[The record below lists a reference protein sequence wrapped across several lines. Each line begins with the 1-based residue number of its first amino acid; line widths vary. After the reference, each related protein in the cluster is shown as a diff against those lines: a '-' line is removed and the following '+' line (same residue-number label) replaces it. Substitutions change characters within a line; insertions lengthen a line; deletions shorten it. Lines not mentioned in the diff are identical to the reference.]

1 MGDDEANAHMGAE
14 SQISISNH
22 KENMAK
28 QKIVS
33 VSGKLSTKSVDGE
46 RRIVFVASSNNEDR
60 HYEHVDVASLRLPL
74 KGGGD
79 ITVSAIPEEGISEV
93 IDIPL
98 MLNHSGDVRDVIGSI
113 RAAYFS
119 NNELTFEAGIS
130 KREIAQDMLTLL
142 EEGHLSNAFSITMID
157 YDYNFD
163 SETISKAEVIE
174 VSLVYRGSNKEARLL
189 AIKSLLGDKMP
200 TKLKQNDNFG
210 DANGDG
216 KDHTV
221 APEVKTPETP
231 EATETADE
239 IPAGE
244 TEAPETPETPE
255 EEVADEPEG
264 EAPQET
270 PETNTNPEEEEE
282 TMNKQIAKDGVVAKG
297 TTPSQPTAVN
307 NYLKTKSA
315 LADFKNIVLKHH
327 RGSNEQI
334 MREWS
339 EHIKSKGVTGDA
351 IMPAQIE
358 NIFFKAWVDNPGILA
373 TFRTLNVKNA
383 AVYAMS
389 TSDTAKGHK
398 KGDAKS
404 DQDLSATRRDLKGL
418 GIYKKLP
425 IDLQDLYDDETG
437 ELLAFRVEELAT
449 RVANAIAIGA
459 LIGQG
464 SGDNA
469 TKQGNRGLYP
479 MLNDINANSGF
490 GGSVATKVTGLEGEG
505 SYELAV
511 RALGA
516 VKDEKHA
523 GKNLIV
529 PTGFTTE
536 IKLAKGSDGHLM
548 FPAGSD
554 IAALLGAKQIFEID
568 ELVGKDVKAI
578 AYANQSYVLVGEPTA
593 TVRTDFDTNKNQDI
607 MLTERYVGGSA
618 QGYKTVAGAFA
629 HS

>member
-1 MGDDEANAHMGAE
+1 MT
-14 SQISISNH
+14 I
-22 KENMAK
+22 K

-33 VSGKLSTKSVDGE
+33 VTGKLSTKSVDGE

-79 ITVSAIPEEGISEV
+79 ITVSAIPSEGVSEV

-130 KREIAQDMLTLL
+130 KREIAQEMLTLL

-157 YDYNFD
+157 YDYNID

-189 AIKSLLGDKMP
+189 AIKSLLGDEMK
-200 TKLKQNDNFG
+200 TKQNDNFG

-221 APEVKTPETP
+221 APE
-231 EATETADE
+231 
-239 IPAGE
+239 
-244 TEAPETPETPE
+244 APETANETSADNSE
-255 EEVADEPEG
+255 EETTNESES
-264 EAPQET
+264 EAPQEAL
-270 PETNTNPEEEEE
+270 ETNNNEEKEE
-282 TMNKQIAKDGVVAKG
+282 TMNKQIAKDAVVEKG
-297 TTPSQPTAVN
+297 AMPNQPASAN
-307 NYLKTKSA
+307 NYLKTKAA
-315 LADFKNIVLKHH
+315 LLDFKNIVLKNH

-334 MREWS
+334 MREWN
-339 EHIKSKGVTGDA
+339 ENLKSKGVTGDA
-351 IMPAQIE
+351 IMPSQIE

-373 TFRTLNVKNA
+373 TFRTVGVKSA
-383 AVYAMS
+383 AVYAIG
-389 TSDTAKGHK
+389 TSDTANGHK
-398 KGDAKS
+398 KGDAKA
-404 DQDLSATRRDLKGL
+404 DQSLTNVRRDLKGL

-437 ELLAFRVEELAT
+437 ELLAFRVEELAA
-449 RVANAIAIGA
+449 RVANAIAVGA

-464 SGDNA
+464 TGDKA
-469 TKQGNRGLYP
+469 TLQGTRGLYP
-479 MLNDINANSGF
+479 MLADINATNGY
-490 GGSVATKVTGLEGEG
+490 GSNVATKVTGETGEG

-511 RALGA
+511 RAVGA
-516 VKDEKHA
+516 VKDEKNA
-523 GKNLIV
+523 GKILVV

-536 IKLAKGSDGHLM
+536 LKLAKGSDGHLM
-548 FPAGSD
+548 FPAGSNF
-554 IAALLGAKQIFEID
+554 ANLLDVKQIFEID

-578 AYANQSYVLVGEPTA
+578 AYANQSYVLIGEPTA
-593 TVRTDFDTNKNQDI
+593 TVRTDFDTNKNQDV

-629 HS
+629 HA

>member
-1 MGDDEANAHMGAE
+1 MT
-14 SQISISNH
+14 I
-22 KENMAK
+22 K

-33 VSGKLSTKSVDGE
+33 VTGKLSTKSVDGE

-79 ITVSAIPEEGISEV
+79 ITVSAIPSEGVSEV

-130 KREIAQDMLTLL
+130 KREIAQEMLTLL

-157 YDYNFD
+157 YDYNID

-189 AIKSLLGDKMP
+189 AIKSLLGDEMK
-200 TKLKQNDNFG
+200 TKQNDNFG

-221 APEVKTPETP
+221 APETPETP
-231 EATETADE
+231 EVET
-239 IPAGE
+239 PAGE
-244 TEAPETPETPE
+244 TEAPKDPETPE
-255 EEVADEPEG
+255 GEVNNEPED
-264 EAPQET
+264 ETPQEAL
-270 PETNTNPEEEEE
+270 ETNNNEEKEE
-282 TMNKQIAKDGVVAKG
+282 TMNNKEIAKDAVVEKGVM
-297 TTPSQPTAVN
+297 PNQPASAN
-307 NYLKTKSA
+307 NYLKTKAA
-315 LADFKNIVLKHH
+315 LVDFKNIVLKNH

-334 MREWS
+334 MREWN
-339 EHIKSKGVTGDA
+339 ENLKSKGVTGDA
-351 IMPAQIE
+351 IMPSQIE

-373 TFRTLNVKNA
+373 TFRTVGVKSA
-383 AVYAMS
+383 AVYAIG
-389 TSDTAKGHK
+389 TSDTANGHK
-398 KGDAKS
+398 KGDTKV
-404 DQDLSATRRDLKGL
+404 DQSLTNVRRDLKGL

-437 ELLAFRVEELAT
+437 ELLAFRVEELAA
-449 RVANAIAIGA
+449 RVANAIAVGA

-464 SGDNA
+464 TGDKA
-469 TKQGNRGLYP
+469 TLQGTRGLYP
-479 MLNDINANSGF
+479 MLSDINATSGY
-490 GGSVATKVTGLEGEG
+490 GSNVATKVTGETGEG

-511 RALGA
+511 RAVGA
-516 VKDEKHA
+516 VKDEKNA
-523 GKNLIV
+523 GKILVV

-536 IKLAKGSDGHLM
+536 LKLAKGSDGHLM
-548 FPAGSD
+548 FPAGSNF
-554 IAALLGAKQIFEID
+554 ANLLDVKQIFEID

-578 AYANQSYVLVGEPTA
+578 AYANQSYVLIGEPTA
-593 TVRTDFDTNKNQDI
+593 TVRTDFDTNKNQDV

-629 HS
+629 HA

>member
-1 MGDDEANAHMGAE
+1 MT
-14 SQISISNH
+14 I
-22 KENMAK
+22 K

-33 VSGKLSTKSVDGE
+33 VTGKLSTKSVDGE

-79 ITVSAIPEEGISEV
+79 ITVSAIPSEGVSEV

-130 KREIAQDMLTLL
+130 KREIAQEMLTLL

-157 YDYNFD
+157 YDYNID

-189 AIKSLLGDKMP
+189 AIKSLLGDEMK
-200 TKLKQNDNFG
+200 TKQNDNFG

-221 APEVKTPETP
+221 APEAPEV
-231 EATETADE
+231 ETSE
-239 IPAGE
+239 T
-244 TEAPETPETPE
+244 TEAPETAGETSADNSE
-255 EEVADEPEG
+255 EETTNESEG
-264 EAPQET
+264 ETQEAL
-270 PETNTNPEEEEE
+270 ETNNNEEKEE
-282 TMNKQIAKDGVVAKG
+282 TMNNKEIAKDAVVEKG
-297 TTPSQPTAVN
+297 AMPNQPASAN
-307 NYLKTKSA
+307 NYLKTKAA
-315 LADFKNIVLKHH
+315 LLAFKNIVLKNH

-334 MREWS
+334 MREWN
-339 EHIKSKGVTGDA
+339 ENLKSKGVTGDA
-351 IMPAQIE
+351 IMPSQIE

-373 TFRTLNVKNA
+373 TFRTVGVKSA
-383 AVYAMS
+383 AVYAID
-389 TSDTAKGHK
+389 TSDTANGHK
-398 KGDAKS
+398 KGDAKA
-404 DQDLSATRRDLKGL
+404 DQSLTNIRRDLKGL

-437 ELLAFRVEELAT
+437 ELLAFRVEELAA
-449 RVANAIAIGA
+449 RVANAIAVGA

-464 SGDNA
+464 TGDKA
-469 TKQGNRGLYP
+469 TLQGTRGLYP
-479 MLNDINANSGF
+479 MLSDINATSGY
-490 GGSVATKVTGLEGEG
+490 GSNVATKVTGETGEG

-511 RALGA
+511 RAVGA
-516 VKDEKHA
+516 VKDEKNA
-523 GKNLIV
+523 GKILVV

-536 IKLAKGSDGHLM
+536 LKLAKGSDGHLM
-548 FPAGSD
+548 FPAGSNF
-554 IAALLGAKQIFEID
+554 ANLLDVKQIFEID

-578 AYANQSYVLVGEPTA
+578 AYANQSYVLIGEPTA
-593 TVRTDFDTNKNQDI
+593 TVRTDFDTNKNQDV

-629 HS
+629 HA

>member
-1 MGDDEANAHMGAE
+1 MT
-14 SQISISNH
+14 I
-22 KENMAK
+22 K

-33 VSGKLSTKSVDGE
+33 VTGKLSTKSIDGE

-79 ITVSAIPEEGISEV
+79 ITVSAIPSEGVSEV

-130 KREIAQDMLTLL
+130 KREIAQEMLTLL

-157 YDYNFD
+157 YDYNID

-189 AIKSLLGDKMP
+189 TIKSLLGDEMK
-200 TKLKQNDNFG
+200 TKQNDNFG

-221 APEVKTPETP
+221 APEAPEV
-231 EATETADE
+231 ETSE
-239 IPAGE
+239 T
-244 TEAPETPETPE
+244 TEAPETAGETSADNSE
-255 EEVADEPEG
+255 EETANESEG
-264 EAPQET
+264 EIQEA
-270 PETNTNPEEEEE
+270 PETNNNEEKEE
-282 TMNKQIAKDGVVAKG
+282 TMNNKEIAKDAVVEKGVM
-297 TTPSQPTAVN
+297 PNQPASAN
-307 NYLKTKSA
+307 NYLKTKAA
-315 LADFKNIVLKHH
+315 LLDFKNIVLKNH

-334 MREWS
+334 MCEWN
-339 EHIKSKGVTGDA
+339 ENLKSKGVTGDA
-351 IMPAQIE
+351 IMPSQIE

-373 TFRTLNVKNA
+373 TFRTVGVKSA
-383 AVYAMS
+383 AVYAIG
-389 TSDTAKGHK
+389 TSDTANGHK
-398 KGDAKS
+398 KGDAKV
-404 DQDLSATRRDLKGL
+404 DQSLTNVRRDLKGL

-437 ELLAFRVEELAT
+437 ELLAFRVEELAA
-449 RVANAIAIGA
+449 RVANAIAVGA

-464 SGDNA
+464 TGDKA
-469 TKQGNRGLYP
+469 TLQGTRGLYP
-479 MLNDINANSGF
+479 MLADINATSGY
-490 GGSVATKVTGLEGEG
+490 GSNVATKVTGETGEG

-511 RALGA
+511 RAVGA
-516 VKDEKHA
+516 VKDEKNA
-523 GKNLIV
+523 GKILVV

-536 IKLAKGSDGHLM
+536 LKLAKGSDGHLM
-548 FPAGSD
+548 FPAGSNF
-554 IAALLGAKQIFEID
+554 ANLLDVKQIFEID

-578 AYANQSYVLVGEPTA
+578 AYANQSYVLIGEPTA
-593 TVRTDFDTNKNQDI
+593 TVRTDFDTNKNQDV

-629 HS
+629 HA

>member
-1 MGDDEANAHMGAE
+1 MT
-14 SQISISNH
+14 I
-22 KENMAK
+22 K

-33 VSGKLSTKSVDGE
+33 VTGRLSTKSVDGE

-79 ITVSAIPEEGISEV
+79 ITVSSIPSEGVSEV

-130 KREIAQDMLTLL
+130 KREIAQEMLTLL

-157 YDYNFD
+157 YDYNID

-189 AIKSLLGDKMP
+189 AIKSLLGDEMK
-200 TKLKQNDNFG
+200 TKQNDNFG

-221 APEVKTPETP
+221 IPEDT
-231 EATETADE
+231 EAK
-239 IPAGE
+239 
-244 TEAPETPETPE
+244 APETPEVPETTDETPTDNSGE
-255 EEVADEPEG
+255 EIVNESEG
-264 EAPQET
+264 ETQES
-270 PETNTNPEEEEE
+270 PETNNNEEKEE
-282 TMNKQIAKDGVVAKG
+282 TMNNKGIAKDAVVEKG
-297 TTPSQPTAVN
+297 AMPNQPASAN
-307 NYLKTKSA
+307 NYLKTKAA
-315 LADFKNIVLKHH
+315 LVDFKNIVLKNH

-334 MREWS
+334 MREWN
-339 EHIKSKGVTGDA
+339 ENLKSKGVTGDA
-351 IMPAQIE
+351 IMPSQIE

-373 TFRTLNVKNA
+373 TFRTVGVKSA
-383 AVYAMS
+383 AVYAIG
-389 TSDTAKGHK
+389 TSDTANGHK
-398 KGDAKS
+398 KGDAKA
-404 DQDLSATRRDLKGL
+404 DQSLTNVRRDLKGL

-437 ELLAFRVEELAT
+437 ELLAFRVEELAA
-449 RVANAIAIGA
+449 RVANAIAVGA

-464 SGDNA
+464 TGDKA
-469 TKQGNRGLYP
+469 TLQGTRGLYP
-479 MLNDINANSGF
+479 MLADINATNGY
-490 GGSVATKVTGLEGEG
+490 GSNVATKVTGETGEG

-511 RALGA
+511 RAVGA
-516 VKDEKHA
+516 VKDEKNA
-523 GKNLIV
+523 GKILVV

-536 IKLAKGSDGHLM
+536 LKLAKGSDGHLM
-548 FPAGSD
+548 FPAASNF
-554 IAALLGAKQIFEID
+554 ANLLDVKQIFEID

-578 AYANQSYVLVGEPTA
+578 AYANQSYVLIGEPTA
-593 TVRTDFDTNKNQDI
+593 TVRTDFDTNKNQDV

-629 HS
+629 HA

>member
-1 MGDDEANAHMGAE
+1 MT
-14 SQISISNH
+14 I
-22 KENMAK
+22 K

-33 VSGKLSTKSVDGE
+33 VTGKLSTKSVDGE

-79 ITVSAIPEEGISEV
+79 ITVSAIPSEGVSEV

-130 KREIAQDMLTLL
+130 KREIAQEMLTLL

-157 YDYNFD
+157 YDYNID

-189 AIKSLLGDKMP
+189 AIKSLLGDEMK
-200 TKLKQNDNFG
+200 KKQNDNFG

-221 APEVKTPETP
+221 APEAPEV
-231 EATETADE
+231 ETSE
-239 IPAGE
+239 T
-244 TEAPETPETPE
+244 TEAPETANETSADNSE
-255 EEVADEPEG
+255 EETTNESES
-264 EAPQET
+264 EAPQEAL
-270 PETNTNPEEEEE
+270 ETNNNEEKEE
-282 TMNKQIAKDGVVAKG
+282 TMNKQIAKDAVVEKGVM
-297 TTPSQPTAVN
+297 PNQPASAN
-307 NYLKTKSA
+307 NYLKTKAA
-315 LADFKNIVLKHH
+315 LVDFKNIVLKNH

-334 MREWS
+334 MREWN
-339 EHIKSKGVTGDA
+339 ENLKSKGVTGDA
-351 IMPAQIE
+351 IMPSQIE

-373 TFRTLNVKNA
+373 TFRTVGVKSA
-383 AVYAMS
+383 AVYAIG
-389 TSDTAKGHK
+389 TSDTANGHK
-398 KGDAKS
+398 KGDAKV
-404 DQDLSATRRDLKGL
+404 DQSLTNVRRDLKGL

-437 ELLAFRVEELAT
+437 ELLAFRVEELAA
-449 RVANAIAIGA
+449 RVANAIAVGA

-464 SGDNA
+464 TGDKA
-469 TKQGNRGLYP
+469 TLQGTRGLYP
-479 MLNDINANSGF
+479 MLSDINATSGY
-490 GGSVATKVTGLEGEG
+490 GSNVATKVTGETGEG

-511 RALGA
+511 RAVGA
-516 VKDEKHA
+516 VKDEKNA
-523 GKNLIV
+523 GKILVV

-536 IKLAKGSDGHLM
+536 LKLAKGSDGHLM
-548 FPAGSD
+548 FPAGSNF
-554 IAALLGAKQIFEID
+554 ANLLDVKQIFEID

-578 AYANQSYVLVGEPTA
+578 AYANQSYVLIGEPIA
-593 TVRTDFDTNKNQDI
+593 TVRTDFDTNKNQDV

-629 HS
+629 HA

>member
-1 MGDDEANAHMGAE
+1 MT
-14 SQISISNH
+14 I
-22 KENMAK
+22 K

-33 VSGKLSTKSVDGE
+33 VTGKLSTKSVDGE

-79 ITVSAIPEEGISEV
+79 ITVSAIPSEGVSEV

-130 KREIAQDMLTLL
+130 KREIAQEMLTLL

-157 YDYNFD
+157 YDYNID

-189 AIKSLLGDKMP
+189 AIKSLLGDEMK
-200 TKLKQNDNFG
+200 TKQNDNFG

-221 APEVKTPETP
+221 VPEAPEVETS
-231 EATETADE
+231 ET
-239 IPAGE
+239 
-244 TEAPETPETPE
+244 TEAPETAGETSADNSE
-255 EEVADEPEG
+255 EETTNESEG
-264 EAPQET
+264 ETQEA
-270 PETNTNPEEEEE
+270 PETNNNEEKEE
-282 TMNKQIAKDGVVAKG
+282 TMNNKEIAKDAVVEKGVM
-297 TTPSQPTAVN
+297 PNQPASAN
-307 NYLKTKSA
+307 NYLKTKAA
-315 LADFKNIVLKHH
+315 LLDFKNIVLKNH

-334 MREWS
+334 MREWN
-339 EHIKSKGVTGDA
+339 ENLKSKGVTGDA
-351 IMPAQIE
+351 IMPSQIE

-373 TFRTLNVKNA
+373 TFRTVDVKSA
-383 AVYAMS
+383 AVYAIG
-389 TSDTAKGHK
+389 TSDTANGHK
-398 KGDAKS
+398 KGDAKA
-404 DQDLSATRRDLKGL
+404 DQSLTNVRRDLKGL

-425 IDLQDLYDDETG
+425 IDLQDLYDDEKG
-437 ELLAFRVEELAT
+437 ELLTFRVEELAA
-449 RVANAIAIGA
+449 RVSNAIAVGA

-464 SGDNA
+464 TGDKA
-469 TKQGNRGLYP
+469 TLQGTRGLYP
-479 MLNDINANSGF
+479 MLSDINATSGY
-490 GGSVATKVTGLEGEG
+490 GSNVATKITGETGEG

-511 RALGA
+511 RAVGA
-516 VKDEKHA
+516 VKDEKNA
-523 GKNLIV
+523 GKILVV

-536 IKLAKGSDGHLM
+536 LKLAKGSDGHLM
-548 FPAGSD
+548 FPAGSNL
-554 IAALLGAKQIFEID
+554 ANLLDVKQIFEID

-578 AYANQSYVLVGEPTA
+578 AYANQSYVLIGEPTA
-593 TVRTDFDTNKNQDI
+593 TVRTDFDTNKNQDV

-629 HS
+629 HA

>member
-1 MGDDEANAHMGAE
+1 MT
-14 SQISISNH
+14 I
-22 KENMAK
+22 K

-33 VSGKLSTKSVDGE
+33 VTGKLSTKSVDGE

-79 ITVSAIPEEGISEV
+79 ITVSSIPSEGVSEV

-130 KREIAQDMLTLL
+130 KREIAQEMLTLL

-157 YDYNFD
+157 YDYNID

-189 AIKSLLGDKMP
+189 AIKSLLGDEMK
-200 TKLKQNDNFG
+200 TKQNDNFG

-221 APEVKTPETP
+221 APESPEV
-231 EATETADE
+231 ETSE
-239 IPAGE
+239 T
-244 TEAPETPETPE
+244 TEAPETADETPTDNSGE
-255 EEVADEPEG
+255 EIVNESEG
-264 EAPQET
+264 ETQEAL
-270 PETNTNPEEEEE
+270 ETNNNEEKEE
-282 TMNKQIAKDGVVAKG
+282 TMNNKEIAKDAVVEKG
-297 TTPSQPTAVN
+297 AMPNQPASAN
-307 NYLKTKSA
+307 NYLKTKAA
-315 LADFKNIVLKHH
+315 LVDFKNIVLKNH

-334 MREWS
+334 MREWN
-339 EHIKSKGVTGDA
+339 ENLKSKGVTGDA
-351 IMPAQIE
+351 IMPSQIE

-373 TFRTLNVKNA
+373 TFRTVGVKSA
-383 AVYAMS
+383 AVYAIS
-389 TSDTAKGHK
+389 TSDTANGHK
-398 KGDAKS
+398 KGDAKA
-404 DQDLSATRRDLKGL
+404 DQSLTNVRRDLKGL

-437 ELLAFRVEELAT
+437 ELLAFRVEELAA
-449 RVANAIAIGA
+449 RVANAIAVGA

-464 SGDNA
+464 TGDKA
-469 TKQGNRGLYP
+469 TLQGTRGLYP
-479 MLNDINANSGF
+479 MLADINATSGY
-490 GGSVATKVTGLEGEG
+490 GSNVATKITGETGEG

-511 RALGA
+511 RAVGA
-516 VKDEKHA
+516 VKDEKNA
-523 GKNLIV
+523 GKILVV

-536 IKLAKGSDGHLM
+536 LKLAKGSDGHLM
-548 FPAGSD
+548 FPAGSNF
-554 IAALLGAKQIFEID
+554 ANLLDVKQIFEID

-578 AYANQSYVLVGEPTA
+578 AYANQSYVLIGEPTA
-593 TVRTDFDTNKNQDI
+593 TVRTDFDTNKNQDV

-629 HS
+629 HA

>member
-1 MGDDEANAHMGAE
+1 MT
-14 SQISISNH
+14 I
-22 KENMAK
+22 K

-33 VSGKLSTKSVDGE
+33 VTGKLSTKSVDGE

-79 ITVSAIPEEGISEV
+79 ITVSAIPSEGVSEV

-130 KREIAQDMLTLL
+130 KREIAQEMLTLL

-157 YDYNFD
+157 YDYNID

-189 AIKSLLGDKMP
+189 AIKFLLGDEMK
-200 TKLKQNDNFG
+200 TKQNDNFG

-216 KDHTV
+216 ENHTI
-221 APEVKTPETP
+221 TPETP
-231 EATETADE
+231 ETPEVET
-239 IPAGE
+239 PAGE
-244 TEAPETPETPE
+244 TEAPKDPETPE
-255 EEVADEPEG
+255 GEVNNEPEG
-264 EAPQET
+264 EAPQEAL
-270 PETNTNPEEEEE
+270 EANNNEEKEE
-282 TMNKQIAKDGVVAKG
+282 TMNNKEIAKDAVVEKG
-297 TTPSQPTAVN
+297 TMPNQPASAN
-307 NYLKTKSA
+307 NYLKTKAA
-315 LADFKNIVLKHH
+315 LVDFKNIVLKNH

-334 MREWS
+334 MREWN
-339 EHIKSKGVTGDA
+339 ENLKSKGVTGDA
-351 IMPAQIE
+351 IMPSQIE

-373 TFRTLNVKNA
+373 TFRTVGVKSA
-383 AVYAMS
+383 AVYAIG
-389 TSDTAKGHK
+389 TSDTANGHK
-398 KGDAKS
+398 KGDAKA
-404 DQDLSATRRDLKGL
+404 DQSLTNVRRDLKGL

-437 ELLAFRVEELAT
+437 ELLAFRVEELAA
-449 RVANAIAIGA
+449 RVANAIAVGA

-464 SGDNA
+464 TGDKA
-469 TKQGNRGLYP
+469 TLQGTRGLYP
-479 MLNDINANSGF
+479 MLSDINATSGY
-490 GGSVATKVTGLEGEG
+490 GSNVATKVAGETGEG

-511 RALGA
+511 RAVGA
-516 VKDEKHA
+516 VKDEKNA
-523 GKNLIV
+523 GKILVV

-536 IKLAKGSDGHLM
+536 LKLAKGSDGHLM
-548 FPAGSD
+548 FPAGSNF
-554 IAALLGAKQIFEID
+554 ANLLDVKQIFEID

-578 AYANQSYVLVGEPTA
+578 AYANQSYVLIGEPTA
-593 TVRTDFDTNKNQDI
+593 TVRTDFDTNKNQDV

-629 HS
+629 HA

>member
-1 MGDDEANAHMGAE
+1 MT
-14 SQISISNH
+14 I
-22 KENMAK
+22 K

-33 VSGKLSTKSVDGE
+33 VTGKLSTKSVDGE

-79 ITVSAIPEEGISEV
+79 ITVSSIPSEGVSEV

-130 KREIAQDMLTLL
+130 KREIAQEMLTLL

-157 YDYNFD
+157 YDYNID

-189 AIKSLLGDKMP
+189 AIKSLLGDEMK
-200 TKLKQNDNFG
+200 TKQNDNFG

-221 APEVKTPETP
+221 APESPEV
-231 EATETADE
+231 ETSE
-239 IPAGE
+239 T
-244 TEAPETPETPE
+244 TEAPETADETPTDNSGE
-255 EEVADEPEG
+255 EIVNESEDETQ
-264 EAPQET
+264 EAL
-270 PETNTNPEEEEE
+270 ETNNNEEKEE
-282 TMNKQIAKDGVVAKG
+282 TMNNKEIAKDAVVEKG
-297 TTPSQPTAVN
+297 AMPNQPASAN
-307 NYLKTKSA
+307 NYLKTKAA
-315 LADFKNIVLKHH
+315 LVDFKNIVLKNH

-334 MREWS
+334 MREWN
-339 EHIKSKGVTGDA
+339 ENLKSKGVTGDA
-351 IMPAQIE
+351 IMPSQIE

-373 TFRTLNVKNA
+373 TFRTVGVKSA
-383 AVYAMS
+383 AVYAIG
-389 TSDTAKGHK
+389 TSDTANGHK
-398 KGDAKS
+398 KGDAKA
-404 DQDLSATRRDLKGL
+404 DQSLTNVRRDLKGL

-437 ELLAFRVEELAT
+437 ELLAFRVEELAA
-449 RVANAIAIGA
+449 RVANAIAVGA

-464 SGDNA
+464 TGDKA
-469 TKQGNRGLYP
+469 TLQGTRGLYP
-479 MLNDINANSGF
+479 MLADINATSGY
-490 GGSVATKVTGLEGEG
+490 GSNVATKVTGETGEG

-511 RALGA
+511 RAVGA
-516 VKDEKHA
+516 VKDEKNA
-523 GKNLIV
+523 GKILVV

-536 IKLAKGSDGHLM
+536 LKLAKGSDGHLM
-548 FPAGSD
+548 FPAGSNF
-554 IAALLGAKQIFEID
+554 ANLLDVKQIFEID

-578 AYANQSYVLVGEPTA
+578 AYANQSYVLIGEPTA
-593 TVRTDFDTNKNQDI
+593 TVRTDFDTNKNQDV

-629 HS
+629 HA

>member
-1 MGDDEANAHMGAE
+1 MT
-14 SQISISNH
+14 I
-22 KENMAK
+22 K

-33 VSGKLSTKSVDGE
+33 VTGKLSTKSVDGE

-79 ITVSAIPEEGISEV
+79 ITVSSIPSEGVSEV

-130 KREIAQDMLTLL
+130 KREIAQEMLTLL

-157 YDYNFD
+157 YDYNID

-189 AIKSLLGDKMP
+189 AIKSLLGDEMK
-200 TKLKQNDNFG
+200 KKQNDNFG

-221 APEVKTPETP
+221 IP
-231 EATETADE
+231 EATEDK
-239 IPAGE
+239 
-244 TEAPETPETPE
+244 APETPEVSETTDETPADNSE
-255 EEVADEPEG
+255 EETTNESES
-264 EAPQET
+264 EAPQEAL
-270 PETNTNPEEEEE
+270 ETNNNEEKEE
-282 TMNKQIAKDGVVAKG
+282 TMNKQIAKDAVVEKG
-297 TTPSQPTAVN
+297 AMPNQPASAN
-307 NYLKTKSA
+307 NYLKTKAA
-315 LADFKNIVLKHH
+315 LVDFKNIVLKNH

-334 MREWS
+334 MREWN
-339 EHIKSKGVTGDA
+339 ENLKSKGVTGDA
-351 IMPAQIE
+351 IMPSQIE

-373 TFRTLNVKNA
+373 TFRTVGVKSA
-383 AVYAMS
+383 AVYAIG
-389 TSDTAKGHK
+389 TSDTANGHK
-398 KGDAKS
+398 KGDAKV
-404 DQDLSATRRDLKGL
+404 DQSLTNVRRDLKGL

-437 ELLAFRVEELAT
+437 ELLAFRVEELAA
-449 RVANAIAIGA
+449 RVANAIAVGA

-464 SGDNA
+464 TGDKA
-469 TKQGNRGLYP
+469 TLQGTRGLYP
-479 MLNDINANSGF
+479 MLADINATNGY
-490 GGSVATKVTGLEGEG
+490 GSNVATKVTGETGEG

-511 RALGA
+511 RAVGA
-516 VKDEKHA
+516 VKDEKNA
-523 GKNLIV
+523 GKILVV

-536 IKLAKGSDGHLM
+536 LKLAKGSDGHLM
-548 FPAGSD
+548 FPAGSNF
-554 IAALLGAKQIFEID
+554 ANLLDVKQIFEID

-578 AYANQSYVLVGEPTA
+578 AYANQSYVLIGEPTA
-593 TVRTDFDTNKNQDI
+593 TVRTDFDTNKNQDV

-618 QGYKTVAGAFA
+618 QGYKTVAGAFVHA
-629 HS
+629 

>member
-1 MGDDEANAHMGAE
+1 MT
-14 SQISISNH
+14 I
-22 KENMAK
+22 K

-33 VSGKLSTKSVDGE
+33 VTGKLSTKSVDGE

-79 ITVSAIPEEGISEV
+79 ITVSAIPSEGVSEV

-130 KREIAQDMLTLL
+130 KREIAQEMLTLL

-157 YDYNFD
+157 YDYNID

-189 AIKSLLGDKMP
+189 AIKSLLGDEMK
-200 TKLKQNDNFG
+200 TKQNDNFG

-221 APEVKTPETP
+221 APEAPEV
-231 EATETADE
+231 ETSE
-239 IPAGE
+239 T
-244 TEAPETPETPE
+244 TEAPETTNETSADNSE
-255 EEVADEPEG
+255 EETTNESES
-264 EAPQET
+264 EAPQEAL
-270 PETNTNPEEEEE
+270 ETNNNEEKEE
-282 TMNKQIAKDGVVAKG
+282 TMNKQIAKDAVVEKG
-297 TTPSQPTAVN
+297 AMPNQPASAN
-307 NYLKTKSA
+307 NYLKTKAA
-315 LADFKNIVLKHH
+315 LVDFKNIVLKNH

-334 MREWS
+334 MREWN
-339 EHIKSKGVTGDA
+339 ENLKSKGVTGDA
-351 IMPAQIE
+351 IMPSQIE

-373 TFRTLNVKNA
+373 TFRTVGVKSA
-383 AVYAMS
+383 AVYAIG
-389 TSDTAKGHK
+389 TSDTANGHK
-398 KGDAKS
+398 KGDAKV
-404 DQDLSATRRDLKGL
+404 DQSLTNVRRDLKGL

-437 ELLAFRVEELAT
+437 ELLAFRVEELAA
-449 RVANAIAIGA
+449 RVANAIAVGA

-464 SGDNA
+464 TGDKA
-469 TKQGNRGLYP
+469 TLQGTRGLYP
-479 MLNDINANSGF
+479 MLSDINATSGY
-490 GGSVATKVTGLEGEG
+490 GSNVATKVTGETGEG

-511 RALGA
+511 RAVGA
-516 VKDEKHA
+516 VKDEKNA
-523 GKNLIV
+523 GKILVV

-536 IKLAKGSDGHLM
+536 LKLAKGSDGHLM
-548 FPAGSD
+548 FPAGSNF
-554 IAALLGAKQIFEID
+554 ANLLDVKQIFEID

-578 AYANQSYVLVGEPTA
+578 AYANQSYVLIGEPTA
-593 TVRTDFDTNKNQDI
+593 TVRTDFDTNKNQDV

>member
-1 MGDDEANAHMGAE
+1 MT
-14 SQISISNH
+14 I
-22 KENMAK
+22 K

-33 VSGKLSTKSVDGE
+33 VAGKLSTKSVDGE

-79 ITVSAIPEEGISEV
+79 ITVSAIPSEGVSEV

-130 KREIAQDMLTLL
+130 KREIAQEMLTLL

-157 YDYNFD
+157 YDYNID

-189 AIKSLLGDKMP
+189 AIKSLLGDEMK
-200 TKLKQNDNFG
+200 TKQNDNFG

-221 APEVKTPETP
+221 APEAPEV
-231 EATETADE
+231 ETSE
-239 IPAGE
+239 T
-244 TEAPETPETPE
+244 TEAPETNNNE
-255 EEVADEPEG
+255 EK
-264 EAPQET
+264 
-270 PETNTNPEEEEE
+270 EE
-282 TMNKQIAKDGVVAKG
+282 TMNNKEIAKDAVVEKG
-297 TTPSQPTAVN
+297 AMPNQPASAN
-307 NYLKTKSA
+307 NYLKTKAA
-315 LADFKNIVLKHH
+315 LLDFKNIVLKNH

-339 EHIKSKGVTGDA
+339 ENLKSKGVTGDA
-351 IMPAQIE
+351 IMPSQIE

-373 TFRTLNVKNA
+373 TFRTVGVKSA
-383 AVYAMS
+383 AVYAIG
-389 TSDTAKGHK
+389 TSDTANGHK
-398 KGDAKS
+398 KGDAKV
-404 DQDLSATRRDLKGL
+404 DQSLTNVRRDLKGL

-437 ELLAFRVEELAT
+437 ELLAFRVEELAA
-449 RVANAIAIGA
+449 RVANAIAVGA

-464 SGDNA
+464 TGDKA
-469 TKQGNRGLYP
+469 TLQGTRGLYP
-479 MLNDINANSGF
+479 MLSDINATSGY
-490 GGSVATKVTGLEGEG
+490 GSNVATKVTGETGEG

-511 RALGA
+511 RAVGA
-516 VKDEKHA
+516 VKDEKNA
-523 GKNLIV
+523 GKILVV

-536 IKLAKGSDGHLM
+536 LKLAKGSDGHLM
-548 FPAGSD
+548 FPAGSNF
-554 IAALLGAKQIFEID
+554 ANLLDVKQIFEID

-578 AYANQSYVLVGEPTA
+578 AYANQSYVLIGEPTA
-593 TVRTDFDTNKNQDI
+593 TVRTDFDTNKNQDV

-629 HS
+629 HA

>member
-1 MGDDEANAHMGAE
+1 MT
-14 SQISISNH
+14 I
-22 KENMAK
+22 K

-33 VSGKLSTKSVDGE
+33 VTGKLSTKSVDGE

-79 ITVSAIPEEGISEV
+79 ITVSAIPSEGVSEV

-130 KREIAQDMLTLL
+130 KREIAQEMLTLL

-157 YDYNFD
+157 YDYNID

-189 AIKSLLGDKMP
+189 AIKSLLGDEMK
-200 TKLKQNDNFG
+200 KKQNDNFG

-221 APEVKTPETP
+221 APEAPEV
-231 EATETADE
+231 ETSE
-239 IPAGE
+239 T
-244 TEAPETPETPE
+244 TEAPETANETS
-255 EEVADEPEG
+255 AD
-264 EAPQET
+264 
-270 PETNTNPEEEEE
+270 NSEEE
-282 TMNKQIAKDGVVAKG
+282 TTNESESETPQEALETNNNEEKEETMHKQIAKDAVVEKG
-297 TTPSQPTAVN
+297 AMPNQPASAN
-307 NYLKTKSA
+307 NYLKTKAA
-315 LADFKNIVLKHH
+315 LVDFKNIVLKNH

-334 MREWS
+334 MREWN
-339 EHIKSKGVTGDA
+339 ENLKSKGVTGDA
-351 IMPAQIE
+351 IMPSQIE

-373 TFRTLNVKNA
+373 TFRTVGVKSA
-383 AVYAMS
+383 AVYAIG
-389 TSDTAKGHK
+389 TSDTANGHK
-398 KGDAKS
+398 KGDAKA
-404 DQDLSATRRDLKGL
+404 DQSLTNVRRDLKGL

-437 ELLAFRVEELAT
+437 ELLAFRVEELAA
-449 RVANAIAIGA
+449 RVANAIAVGA

-464 SGDNA
+464 TGDKA
-469 TKQGNRGLYP
+469 TLQGTRGLYP
-479 MLNDINANSGF
+479 MLADINATSGY
-490 GGSVATKVTGLEGEG
+490 GSNVATKVTGETGEG

-511 RALGA
+511 RAVGA
-516 VKDEKHA
+516 VKDEKNA
-523 GKNLIV
+523 GKILVV

-536 IKLAKGSDGHLM
+536 LKLAKGSDGHLM
-548 FPAGSD
+548 FPAGSNF
-554 IAALLGAKQIFEID
+554 ANLLDVKQIFEID

-578 AYANQSYVLVGEPTA
+578 AYTNQSYVLIGEPTA
-593 TVRTDFDTNKNQDI
+593 TVRTDFDTNKNQDV

-629 HS
+629 HA

>member
-1 MGDDEANAHMGAE
+1 MT
-14 SQISISNH
+14 I
-22 KENMAK
+22 K

-33 VSGKLSTKSVDGE
+33 VTGKLSTKSVDGE

-79 ITVSAIPEEGISEV
+79 ITVSAIPSEGVNEV

-130 KREIAQDMLTLL
+130 KREIAQEMLTLL

-157 YDYNFD
+157 YDYNID

-189 AIKSLLGDKMP
+189 AIKSLLGDEMK
-200 TKLKQNDNFG
+200 TKQNDNFG

-221 APEVKTPETP
+221 APESPEV
-231 EATETADE
+231 ETSE
-239 IPAGE
+239 T
-244 TEAPETPETPE
+244 TEAPETADETPTDNSGE
-255 EEVADEPEG
+255 EIVNESEG
-264 EAPQET
+264 ETQEAL
-270 PETNTNPEEEEE
+270 ETNNNEEKEE
-282 TMNKQIAKDGVVAKG
+282 TMNNKEIAKDAVVEKG
-297 TTPSQPTAVN
+297 AMPNQPASAN
-307 NYLKTKSA
+307 NYLKTKAA
-315 LADFKNIVLKHH
+315 LVDFKNIVLKNH

-334 MREWS
+334 MREWN
-339 EHIKSKGVTGDA
+339 ENLKSKGVTGDA
-351 IMPAQIE
+351 IMPSQIE

-373 TFRTLNVKNA
+373 TFRTVGVKSA
-383 AVYAMS
+383 AVYAIG
-389 TSDTAKGHK
+389 TSDTANGHK
-398 KGDAKS
+398 KGDAKA
-404 DQDLSATRRDLKGL
+404 DQSLTNVRRDLKGL

-437 ELLAFRVEELAT
+437 ELLAFRVEELAA
-449 RVANAIAIGA
+449 RVANAIAVGA

-464 SGDNA
+464 TGDKA
-469 TKQGNRGLYP
+469 TLQGTRGLYP
-479 MLNDINANSGF
+479 MLADINATSGY
-490 GGSVATKVTGLEGEG
+490 GSNVATKITGETGEG

-511 RALGA
+511 RAVGA
-516 VKDEKHA
+516 VKDEKNA
-523 GKNLIV
+523 GKILVV

-536 IKLAKGSDGHLM
+536 LKLAKGSDGHLM
-548 FPAGSD
+548 FPAGSNF
-554 IAALLGAKQIFEID
+554 ANLLDVKQIFEID

-578 AYANQSYVLVGEPTA
+578 AYANQSYVLIGEPTA
-593 TVRTDFDTNKNQDI
+593 TVRTDFDTNKNQDV

-629 HS
+629 HA

>member
-1 MGDDEANAHMGAE
+1 MT
-14 SQISISNH
+14 I
-22 KENMAK
+22 K

-33 VSGKLSTKSVDGE
+33 VTGKLSTKSVDGE

-79 ITVSAIPEEGISEV
+79 ITVSAIPSEGVSEV

-130 KREIAQDMLTLL
+130 KREIAQEMLTLL

-157 YDYNFD
+157 YDYNID

-189 AIKSLLGDKMP
+189 AIKSLLGDEMN
-200 TKLKQNDNFG
+200 TKQNDNFG

-216 KDHTV
+216 ENHTV
-221 APEVKTPETP
+221 IP
-231 EATETADE
+231 EATEAKAPETSEVPETVDE
-239 IPAGE
+239 TPAGE
-244 TEAPETPETPE
+244 TEAPKAPDNSE
-255 EEVADEPEG
+255 EEATNESEG
-264 EAPQET
+264 ETQEVL
-270 PETNTNPEEEEE
+270 ETNNNEEKEE
-282 TMNKQIAKDGVVAKG
+282 TMNKQIAKDAVVEKG
-297 TTPSQPTAVN
+297 AMPNQPASAN
-307 NYLKTKSA
+307 NYLKTKAA
-315 LADFKNIVLKHH
+315 LVDFKNIVLKNH

-334 MREWS
+334 MREWN
-339 EHIKSKGVTGDA
+339 ENLKSKGVTGDA
-351 IMPAQIE
+351 IMPSQIE

-373 TFRTLNVKNA
+373 TFRTVGVKSA
-383 AVYAMS
+383 AVDAIG
-389 TSDTAKGHK
+389 TSDTANGHK
-398 KGDAKS
+398 KGDAKV
-404 DQDLSATRRDLKGL
+404 DQSLTNVRRDLKGL

-437 ELLAFRVEELAT
+437 ELLAFRVEELAA
-449 RVANAIAIGA
+449 RVANAIAVGA

-464 SGDNA
+464 TGDKA
-469 TKQGNRGLYP
+469 TLQGTRGLYP
-479 MLNDINANSGF
+479 MLADINATSGY
-490 GGSVATKVTGLEGEG
+490 GSNVATKVTGETGEG

-511 RALGA
+511 RAVGA
-516 VKDEKHA
+516 VKDEKNA
-523 GKNLIV
+523 GKILVV

-536 IKLAKGSDGHLM
+536 LKLAKGSDGHLM
-548 FPAGSD
+548 FPAGSNF
-554 IAALLGAKQIFEID
+554 ANLLDVKQIFEID
-568 ELVGKDVKAI
+568 ELIGKDVKAI
-578 AYANQSYVLVGEPTA
+578 AYANQSYVLIGEPTA
-593 TVRTDFDTNKNQDI
+593 TVRTDFDTNKNQDV

-629 HS
+629 HA

>member
-1 MGDDEANAHMGAE
+1 MT
-14 SQISISNH
+14 I
-22 KENMAK
+22 K

-33 VSGKLSTKSVDGE
+33 VTGKLSTKSVDGE

-79 ITVSAIPEEGISEV
+79 ITVSAIPSEGVSEV

-130 KREIAQDMLTLL
+130 KREIAQEMLTLL

-157 YDYNFD
+157 YDYNID

-189 AIKSLLGDKMP
+189 AIKSLLGDEMK
-200 TKLKQNDNFG
+200 TKQNDNFG

-216 KDHTV
+216 ENHTIAPE
-221 APEVKTPETP
+221 APEVETS
-231 EATETADE
+231 ET
-239 IPAGE
+239 
-244 TEAPETPETPE
+244 TEAPETANETSADNSE
-255 EEVADEPEG
+255 EETTNESES
-264 EAPQET
+264 EAPQEAL
-270 PETNTNPEEEEE
+270 ETNNEKKEE
-282 TMNKQIAKDGVVAKG
+282 TMNKQIAKDAVVEKGVM
-297 TTPSQPTAVN
+297 PNQPASAN
-307 NYLKTKSA
+307 NYLKTKAA
-315 LADFKNIVLKHH
+315 LVDFKNIVLKNH

-334 MREWS
+334 MREWN
-339 EHIKSKGVTGDA
+339 ENLKSKGVTGDA
-351 IMPAQIE
+351 IMPSQIE

-373 TFRTLNVKNA
+373 TFRTVGVKSA
-383 AVYAMS
+383 AVYAIG
-389 TSDTAKGHK
+389 TSDTANGHK
-398 KGDAKS
+398 KGDAKV
-404 DQDLSATRRDLKGL
+404 DQSLTNVRRDLKGL

-437 ELLAFRVEELAT
+437 ELLAFRVEELAA
-449 RVANAIAIGA
+449 RVANAIAVGA

-464 SGDNA
+464 TGDKA
-469 TKQGNRGLYP
+469 TLQGTRGLYP
-479 MLNDINANSGF
+479 MLSDINATSGY
-490 GGSVATKVTGLEGEG
+490 GSNVATKVTGETGEG

-511 RALGA
+511 RAVGA
-516 VKDEKHA
+516 VKDEKNA
-523 GKNLIV
+523 GKILVV

-536 IKLAKGSDGHLM
+536 LKLAKGSDGHLM
-548 FPAGSD
+548 FPAGSNF
-554 IAALLGAKQIFEID
+554 ANLLDVKQIFEID

-578 AYANQSYVLVGEPTA
+578 AYANQSYVLIGEPTA
-593 TVRTDFDTNKNQDI
+593 TVRTDFDTNKNQDV

-629 HS
+629 HA

>member
-1 MGDDEANAHMGAE
+1 MT
-14 SQISISNH
+14 I
-22 KENMAK
+22 K

-33 VSGKLSTKSVDGE
+33 VTGKLSTKSVDGE

-79 ITVSAIPEEGISEV
+79 ITVSAIPSEGVSEV

-130 KREIAQDMLTLL
+130 KREIAQEMLTLL

-157 YDYNFD
+157 YDYNID

-189 AIKSLLGDKMP
+189 AIKSLLGDEMK
-200 TKLKQNDNFG
+200 TKQNDNFG

-216 KDHTV
+216 ENHTV
-221 APEVKTPETP
+221 APE
-231 EATETADE
+231 
-239 IPAGE
+239 
-244 TEAPETPETPE
+244 APETANGTSADNSE
-255 EEVADEPEG
+255 EETTNESES
-264 EAPQET
+264 EAPQEAL
-270 PETNTNPEEEEE
+270 ETNNNEEKEE
-282 TMNKQIAKDGVVAKG
+282 TMNNKEIAKDAVVEKG
-297 TTPSQPTAVN
+297 AMPNQPASTN
-307 NYLKTKSA
+307 NYLKTKAA
-315 LADFKNIVLKHH
+315 LLDFKNIVLKNH

-334 MREWS
+334 MREWN
-339 EHIKSKGVTGDA
+339 ENLKSKGVTGDA
-351 IMPAQIE
+351 IMPSQIE

-373 TFRTLNVKNA
+373 TFRTVGVKSA
-383 AVYAMS
+383 AVYAIG
-389 TSDTAKGHK
+389 TSDTANGHK
-398 KGDAKS
+398 KGDAKA
-404 DQDLSATRRDLKGL
+404 DQSLTNVRRDLKGL

-437 ELLAFRVEELAT
+437 ELLAFRVEELAA
-449 RVANAIAIGA
+449 RVANAIAVGA

-464 SGDNA
+464 TGDKA
-469 TKQGNRGLYP
+469 TLQGTRGLYP
-479 MLNDINANSGF
+479 MLSDINATSGY
-490 GGSVATKVTGLEGEG
+490 GSNVATKVTGETGEG

-511 RALGA
+511 RAVGA
-516 VKDEKHA
+516 VKDEKNA
-523 GKNLIV
+523 GKILVV

-536 IKLAKGSDGHLM
+536 LKLAKGSDGHLM
-548 FPAGSD
+548 FPAGSNF
-554 IAALLGAKQIFEID
+554 ANLLDVKQIFEID

-578 AYANQSYVLVGEPTA
+578 AYANQSYVLIGEPTA
-593 TVRTDFDTNKNQDI
+593 TVRTDFDTNKNQDV

-629 HS
+629 HA

>member
-1 MGDDEANAHMGAE
+1 MT
-14 SQISISNH
+14 I
-22 KENMAK
+22 K

-33 VSGKLSTKSVDGE
+33 VTGKLSTKSVDGE

-79 ITVSAIPEEGISEV
+79 ITVSAIPSEGVSEV

-130 KREIAQDMLTLL
+130 KREIAQEMLTLL

-157 YDYNFD
+157 YDYNID

-189 AIKSLLGDKMP
+189 AIKSLLGDEMK
-200 TKLKQNDNFG
+200 TKQNDNFG

-221 APEVKTPETP
+221 APESPEV
-231 EATETADE
+231 ETSE
-239 IPAGE
+239 T
-244 TEAPETPETPE
+244 TEAPETADETPTDNSGE
-255 EEVADEPEG
+255 EIVNESEG
-264 EAPQET
+264 ETQEAL
-270 PETNTNPEEEEE
+270 ETNNNEEKEE
-282 TMNKQIAKDGVVAKG
+282 TMNNKEIAKDAVVEKG
-297 TTPSQPTAVN
+297 AMPNQPASAN
-307 NYLKTKSA
+307 NYLKTKAA
-315 LADFKNIVLKHH
+315 LVDFKNIVLKNH

-334 MREWS
+334 MREWN
-339 EHIKSKGVTGDA
+339 ENLKSKGVTGDA
-351 IMPAQIE
+351 IMPSQIE

-373 TFRTLNVKNA
+373 TFRTVGVKSA
-383 AVYAMS
+383 AVYAIG
-389 TSDTAKGHK
+389 TSDTANGHK
-398 KGDAKS
+398 KGDAKA
-404 DQDLSATRRDLKGL
+404 DQSLTNVRRDLKGL

-437 ELLAFRVEELAT
+437 ELLAFRVEELAA
-449 RVANAIAIGA
+449 RVANAIAVGA

-464 SGDNA
+464 AGDKA
-469 TKQGNRGLYP
+469 TLQGTRGLYP
-479 MLNDINANSGF
+479 MLSDINAASGY
-490 GGSVATKVTGLEGEG
+490 GSNVATKVTGETGEG

-511 RALGA
+511 RAVGA
-516 VKDEKHA
+516 VKDEKNA
-523 GKNLIV
+523 GKILVV

-536 IKLAKGSDGHLM
+536 LKLAKGSDGHLM
-548 FPAGSD
+548 FPAGSNF
-554 IAALLGAKQIFEID
+554 ANLLDVKQIFEID

-578 AYANQSYVLVGEPTA
+578 AYANQSYVLIGEPTA
-593 TVRTDFDTNKNQDI
+593 TVRTDFDTNKNQDV

-629 HS
+629 HA

>member
-1 MGDDEANAHMGAE
+1 MT
-14 SQISISNH
+14 I
-22 KENMAK
+22 K

-33 VSGKLSTKSVDGE
+33 VTGKLSTKSVDGE

-79 ITVSAIPEEGISEV
+79 ITVSAIPSEGVSEV

-130 KREIAQDMLTLL
+130 KREIAQEMLTLL

-157 YDYNFD
+157 YDYNID

-189 AIKSLLGDKMP
+189 AIKSLLGDEMK
-200 TKLKQNDNFG
+200 TKQNDNFG
-210 DANGDG
+210 DANGNG

-221 APEVKTPETP
+221 APESPEV
-231 EATETADE
+231 ETSE
-239 IPAGE
+239 T
-244 TEAPETPETPE
+244 TEAPETADETPTDNSGE
-255 EEVADEPEG
+255 EIVNESEG
-264 EAPQET
+264 ETQEAL
-270 PETNTNPEEEEE
+270 ETNNNEEKEE
-282 TMNKQIAKDGVVAKG
+282 TMNNKEIAKDAVVEKG
-297 TTPSQPTAVN
+297 AMPNQPASAN
-307 NYLKTKSA
+307 NYLKTKAA
-315 LADFKNIVLKHH
+315 LVDFKNIVLKNH

-334 MREWS
+334 MREWN
-339 EHIKSKGVTGDA
+339 ENLKSKGVTGDA
-351 IMPAQIE
+351 IMPSQIE

-373 TFRTLNVKNA
+373 TFRTVGVKSA
-383 AVYAMS
+383 AVYAIG
-389 TSDTAKGHK
+389 TSDTANGHK
-398 KGDAKS
+398 KGDAKA
-404 DQDLSATRRDLKGL
+404 DQSLTNVRRDLKGL

-437 ELLAFRVEELAT
+437 ELLAFRVEELAA
-449 RVANAIAIGA
+449 RVANAIAVGA

-464 SGDNA
+464 TGDKA
-469 TKQGNRGLYP
+469 TLQGTRGLYP
-479 MLNDINANSGF
+479 MLSDINATSGY
-490 GGSVATKVTGLEGEG
+490 GSNVATKVTGETGEG

-511 RALGA
+511 RAVGA
-516 VKDEKHA
+516 VKDEKNA
-523 GKNLIV
+523 GKILVV

-536 IKLAKGSDGHLM
+536 LKLAKGSDGHLM
-548 FPAGSD
+548 FPAGSNF
-554 IAALLGAKQIFEID
+554 ANLLDVKQIFEID

-578 AYANQSYVLVGEPTA
+578 AYANQSYVLIGEPTA
-593 TVRTDFDTNKNQDI
+593 TVRTDFDTNKNQDV

-629 HS
+629 HA

>member
-1 MGDDEANAHMGAE
+1 MT
-14 SQISISNH
+14 I
-22 KENMAK
+22 K

-33 VSGKLSTKSVDGE
+33 VTGKLSTKSVDGE

-79 ITVSAIPEEGISEV
+79 ITVSAIPSEGVSEV

-130 KREIAQDMLTLL
+130 KREIAQEMLTLL

-157 YDYNFD
+157 YDYNID

-189 AIKSLLGDKMP
+189 AIKSLLGDGMK
-200 TKLKQNDNFG
+200 TKQNDNFG

-221 APEVKTPETP
+221 IPEDT
-231 EATETADE
+231 EAK
-239 IPAGE
+239 
-244 TEAPETPETPE
+244 APETPEVPETTDETPTDNSGE
-255 EEVADEPEG
+255 EIVNESEG
-264 EAPQET
+264 ETQEA
-270 PETNTNPEEEEE
+270 PETNNNEEKEE
-282 TMNKQIAKDGVVAKG
+282 TMNNKGIAKDAVVEKG
-297 TTPSQPTAVN
+297 AMPNQPASAN
-307 NYLKTKSA
+307 NYLKTKAA
-315 LADFKNIVLKHH
+315 LVDFKNIVLKNH

-334 MREWS
+334 MREWN
-339 EHIKSKGVTGDA
+339 ENLKSKGVTGDA
-351 IMPAQIE
+351 IMPSQIE

-373 TFRTLNVKNA
+373 TFRTVGVKSA
-383 AVYAMS
+383 AVYAIG
-389 TSDTAKGHK
+389 TSDTANGHK
-398 KGDAKS
+398 KGDAKA
-404 DQDLSATRRDLKGL
+404 DQSLTNVRRDLKGL

-437 ELLAFRVEELAT
+437 ELLAFRVEELAA
-449 RVANAIAIGA
+449 RVANAIAVGA

-464 SGDNA
+464 AGDKA
-469 TKQGNRGLYP
+469 TLQGTRGLYP
-479 MLNDINANSGF
+479 MLADINATNGY
-490 GGSVATKVTGLEGEG
+490 GSNVATKITGETGEG

-511 RALGA
+511 RAVGA
-516 VKDEKHA
+516 VKDEKNA
-523 GKNLIV
+523 GKILVV

-536 IKLAKGSDGHLM
+536 LKLAKGSDGHLM
-548 FPAGSD
+548 FPAGSNF
-554 IAALLGAKQIFEID
+554 ANLLDVKQIFEID

-578 AYANQSYVLVGEPTA
+578 AYANQSYVLIGEPTA
-593 TVRTDFDTNKNQDI
+593 TVRTDFDTNKNQDV

-629 HS
+629 HA

>member
-1 MGDDEANAHMGAE
+1 
-14 SQISISNH
+14 
-22 KENMAK
+22 MAIK

-33 VSGKLSTKSVDGE
+33 VTGKLSTKSVDGE

-79 ITVSAIPEEGISEV
+79 ITVSAIPSEGVSEV

-130 KREIAQDMLTLL
+130 KREIAQEMLTLL

-157 YDYNFD
+157 YDYNMD

-200 TKLKQNDNFG
+200 KTKQNDNFG

-216 KDHTV
+216 KDHTI
-221 APEVKTPETP
+221 APEAPETPEVETPETP
-231 EATETADE
+231 EAPETVDKA
-239 IPAGE
+239 PTGE
-244 TEAPETPETPE
+244 TEAPETPEVPE
-255 EEVADEPEG
+255 EEVTDEPEG

-270 PETNTNPEEEEE
+270 PEDNTDPEEEEE
-282 TMNKQIAKDGVVAKG
+282 TMNKQIAKDAVVNKG
-297 TTPSQPTAVN
+297 AMPNQPASAN
-307 NYLKTKSA
+307 NYLKSKAA
-315 LADFKNIVLKHH
+315 LADFKNIVLKNH

-339 EHIKSKGVTGDA
+339 AHIKSKGVTGDA

-373 TFRTLNVKNA
+373 TFRTISVKNA

-398 KGDAKS
+398 KGETKS
-404 DQDLSATRRDLKGL
+404 DQTLTAVRRDLKGL

-437 ELLAFRVEELAT
+437 ELLAFRVEELAA

-464 SGDNA
+464 SGNDA
-469 TKQGNRGLYP
+469 TLQGTRGLYP
-479 MLNDINANSGF
+479 MLTDIKDTSGF
-490 GGSVATKVTGLEGEG
+490 GSKVATKVEGKEGEG
-505 SYELAV
+505 NYELAI

-516 VKDEKHA
+516 VKDEKQA
-523 GKNLIV
+523 GKILVV
-529 PTGFTTE
+529 PTGFITE

-554 IAALLGAKQIFEID
+554 IASLLGAKQIFEID
-568 ELVGKDVKAI
+568 ELADKDVKAI

-593 TVRTDFDTNKNQDI
+593 TVRTDFDIDKNQDI

-629 HS
+629 HA

>member
-1 MGDDEANAHMGAE
+1 MT
-14 SQISISNH
+14 I
-22 KENMAK
+22 K

-33 VSGKLSTKSVDGE
+33 VTGKLSTKSVDGE

-79 ITVSAIPEEGISEV
+79 ITVSAIPSEGVSEV

-130 KREIAQDMLTLL
+130 KREIAQEMLTLL

-157 YDYNFD
+157 YDYNID

-189 AIKSLLGDKMP
+189 AIKSLLGDEMK
-200 TKLKQNDNFG
+200 TKQNDNFG

-221 APEVKTPETP
+221 APESPEV
-231 EATETADE
+231 ETSE
-239 IPAGE
+239 T
-244 TEAPETPETPE
+244 TEAPETVGETSADNSDE
-255 EEVADEPEG
+255 EATNEPEG
-264 EAPQET
+264 ETQEVL
-270 PETNTNPEEEEE
+270 ETNNNEEKEE
-282 TMNKQIAKDGVVAKG
+282 TMNKQIAKDAVVEKGVM
-297 TTPSQPTAVN
+297 PNQPASAN
-307 NYLKTKSA
+307 NYLKTKAA
-315 LADFKNIVLKHH
+315 LVDFKNIVLKNH

-334 MREWS
+334 MREWN
-339 EHIKSKGVTGDA
+339 ENLKSKGVTGDA
-351 IMPAQIE
+351 IMPSQIE

-373 TFRTLNVKNA
+373 TFRTVGVKSA
-383 AVYAMS
+383 AVYAIG
-389 TSDTAKGHK
+389 TSDTANGHK
-398 KGDAKS
+398 KGDAKA
-404 DQDLSATRRDLKGL
+404 DQSLTNVRRDLKGL

-437 ELLAFRVEELAT
+437 ELLAFRVEELAA
-449 RVANAIAIGA
+449 RVANAIAVGA

-464 SGDNA
+464 AGDKA
-469 TKQGNRGLYP
+469 TLQGTRGLYP
-479 MLNDINANSGF
+479 MLADINATNGY
-490 GGSVATKVTGLEGEG
+490 GSNVATKVTGETGEG

-511 RALGA
+511 RAVGA
-516 VKDEKHA
+516 VKDEKNA
-523 GKNLIV
+523 GKILVV

-536 IKLAKGSDGHLM
+536 LKLAKGSDGHLM
-548 FPAGSD
+548 FPAGSNF
-554 IAALLGAKQIFEID
+554 ANLLDVKQIFEID

-578 AYANQSYVLVGEPTA
+578 AYANQSYVLIGEPTA
-593 TVRTDFDTNKNQDI
+593 TVRTDFDTNKNQDV

-629 HS
+629 HA

>member
-1 MGDDEANAHMGAE
+1 MT
-14 SQISISNH
+14 I
-22 KENMAK
+22 K

-33 VSGKLSTKSVDGE
+33 VTGKLSTKSVDGE

-79 ITVSAIPEEGISEV
+79 ITVSAIPSEGVSEV

-130 KREIAQDMLTLL
+130 KREIAQEMLTLL

-157 YDYNFD
+157 YDYNID

-189 AIKSLLGDKMP
+189 AIKSLLGDEMK
-200 TKLKQNDNFG
+200 TKQNDNFG

-221 APEVKTPETP
+221 APESPEV
-231 EATETADE
+231 ETSE
-239 IPAGE
+239 T
-244 TEAPETPETPE
+244 TEAPETADETPTDNSGE
-255 EEVADEPEG
+255 EIVNESEG
-264 EAPQET
+264 ETQEAL
-270 PETNTNPEEEEE
+270 ETNNNEEKEE
-282 TMNKQIAKDGVVAKG
+282 TMNNKEIAKDAVVEKG
-297 TTPSQPTAVN
+297 AMPNQPASAN
-307 NYLKTKSA
+307 NYLKTKAA
-315 LADFKNIVLKHH
+315 LVDFKNIVLKNH

-334 MREWS
+334 MREWN
-339 EHIKSKGVTGDA
+339 ENLKSKGVTGDA
-351 IMPAQIE
+351 IMPSQIE

-373 TFRTLNVKNA
+373 TFRTVGVKSA
-383 AVYAMS
+383 AVYAIG
-389 TSDTAKGHK
+389 TSDTANGHK
-398 KGDAKS
+398 KGDAKA
-404 DQDLSATRRDLKGL
+404 DQSLTNVRRDLKGL

-437 ELLAFRVEELAT
+437 ELLAFRVEELAA
-449 RVANAIAIGA
+449 RVANAIAVGA

-464 SGDNA
+464 TGDKA
-469 TKQGNRGLYP
+469 TLQGTRGLYP
-479 MLNDINANSGF
+479 MLADINATNGY
-490 GGSVATKVTGLEGEG
+490 GSNVATKVEGKEGEG

-511 RALGA
+511 RAVGA
-516 VKDEKHA
+516 VKDEKNA
-523 GKNLIV
+523 GKILVV

-536 IKLAKGSDGHLM
+536 LKLAKGSDGHLM
-548 FPAGSD
+548 FPAGSNF
-554 IAALLGAKQIFEID
+554 ANLLDVKQIFEID

-578 AYANQSYVLVGEPTA
+578 AYANQSYVLIGEPTA
-593 TVRTDFDTNKNQDI
+593 TVRTDFDTNKNQDV

-629 HS
+629 HA

>member
-1 MGDDEANAHMGAE
+1 MT
-14 SQISISNH
+14 I
-22 KENMAK
+22 K

-33 VSGKLSTKSVDGE
+33 VTGKLSTKSVDGE

-79 ITVSAIPEEGISEV
+79 ITVSAIPSEGVSEV

-130 KREIAQDMLTLL
+130 KREIAQEMLTLL

-157 YDYNFD
+157 YDYNID

-189 AIKSLLGDKMP
+189 AIKSLLGDEMK
-200 TKLKQNDNFG
+200 KKQNDNFG

-221 APEVKTPETP
+221 APEAPEV
-231 EATETADE
+231 
-239 IPAGE
+239 
-244 TEAPETPETPE
+244 ETPETPE
-255 EEVADEPEG
+255 VSETTDETPTDNSGEETVNESEG
-264 EAPQET
+264 ETQEA
-270 PETNTNPEEEEE
+270 PETNNNEEKEE
-282 TMNKQIAKDGVVAKG
+282 TMNNKEIAKDAVVEKG
-297 TTPSQPTAVN
+297 AMPNQPASAN
-307 NYLKTKSA
+307 NYLKTKAA
-315 LADFKNIVLKHH
+315 LVDFKNIVLKNH

-334 MREWS
+334 MREWN
-339 EHIKSKGVTGDA
+339 ENLKSKGVTGDA
-351 IMPAQIE
+351 IMPSQIE

-373 TFRTLNVKNA
+373 TFRTVGVKSA
-383 AVYAMS
+383 AVYAIG
-389 TSDTAKGHK
+389 TSDTANGHK
-398 KGDAKS
+398 KGDAKV
-404 DQDLSATRRDLKGL
+404 DQSLTNVRRDLKGL

-437 ELLAFRVEELAT
+437 ELLAFRVEELAA
-449 RVANAIAIGA
+449 RVANAIAVGA

-464 SGDNA
+464 TGDKA
-469 TKQGNRGLYP
+469 TLQGTRGLYP
-479 MLNDINANSGF
+479 MLSDINATSGY
-490 GGSVATKVTGLEGEG
+490 GSNVATKVTGETGEG

-511 RALGA
+511 RAVGA
-516 VKDEKHA
+516 VKDEKNA
-523 GKNLIV
+523 GKILVV

-536 IKLAKGSDGHLM
+536 LKLAKGSDGHLM
-548 FPAGSD
+548 FPAGSNF
-554 IAALLGAKQIFEID
+554 ANLLDVKQIFEID
-568 ELVGKDVKAI
+568 ELVGKDIKAI
-578 AYANQSYVLVGEPTA
+578 AYANQSYVLIGEPTA
-593 TVRTDFDTNKNQDI
+593 TVRTDFDTNKNQDV

-629 HS
+629 HA

>member
-1 MGDDEANAHMGAE
+1 MT
-14 SQISISNH
+14 I
-22 KENMAK
+22 K

-33 VSGKLSTKSVDGE
+33 VTGKLSTKSVDGE
-46 RRIVFVASSNNEDR
+46 RRIVFVASSNNQDR

-79 ITVSAIPEEGISEV
+79 ITVSAIPSEGVSEV

-130 KREIAQDMLTLL
+130 KREIAQEMLTLL

-157 YDYNFD
+157 YDYNID

-189 AIKSLLGDKMP
+189 AIKSLLGDEMK
-200 TKLKQNDNFG
+200 TKQNDNFG

-221 APEVKTPETP
+221 APEAPEVETSETTEVPET
-231 EATETADE
+231 TDETPTDNSGE
-239 IPAGE
+239 ETVNESEGE
-244 TEAPETPETPE
+244 TQEAPETNNNE
-255 EEVADEPEG
+255 EK
-264 EAPQET
+264 
-270 PETNTNPEEEEE
+270 EE
-282 TMNKQIAKDGVVAKG
+282 TMNNKEIAKDAVVEKG
-297 TTPSQPTAVN
+297 AMPNQPASAN
-307 NYLKTKSA
+307 NYLKTKAA
-315 LADFKNIVLKHH
+315 LLDFKKIVLKNH

-339 EHIKSKGVTGDA
+339 ENLKSKGVTGDA
-351 IMPAQIE
+351 IMPSQIE

-373 TFRTLNVKNA
+373 TFRTVGVKSA
-383 AVYAMS
+383 AVYAIG
-389 TSDTAKGHK
+389 TSDTANGHK
-398 KGDAKS
+398 KGDAKV
-404 DQDLSATRRDLKGL
+404 DQSLTNVRRDLKGL

-437 ELLAFRVEELAT
+437 ELLAFRVEELAA
-449 RVANAIAIGA
+449 RVANAIAVGA

-464 SGDNA
+464 AGDKA
-469 TKQGNRGLYP
+469 TLQGTRGLYP
-479 MLNDINANSGF
+479 MLADINATNGY
-490 GGSVATKVTGLEGEG
+490 GSNVATKVTGETGEG

-511 RALGA
+511 RAVGA
-516 VKDEKHA
+516 VKDEKNA
-523 GKNLIV
+523 GKILVV

-536 IKLAKGSDGHLM
+536 LKLAKGSDGHLM
-548 FPAGSD
+548 FPAGSNF
-554 IAALLGAKQIFEID
+554 ANLLDVKQIFEID

-578 AYANQSYVLVGEPTA
+578 AYANQSYVLIGEPTA
-593 TVRTDFDTNKNQDI
+593 TVRTDFDTNKNQDV

-618 QGYKTVAGAFA
+618 QGFKTVAGAFA
-629 HS
+629 HA

>member
-1 MGDDEANAHMGAE
+1 MT
-14 SQISISNH
+14 I
-22 KENMAK
+22 K

-33 VSGKLSTKSVDGE
+33 VTGKLSTKSVDGE

-79 ITVSAIPEEGISEV
+79 ITVSAIPSEGVSEV

-130 KREIAQDMLTLL
+130 KREIAQEMLTLL

-157 YDYNFD
+157 YDYNID

-189 AIKSLLGDKMP
+189 AIKSLLGDEMK
-200 TKLKQNDNFG
+200 TKQNDNFG

-221 APEVKTPETP
+221 APESPEV
-231 EATETADE
+231 ETSE
-239 IPAGE
+239 T
-244 TEAPETPETPE
+244 TEAPETADETPTDNSGE
-255 EEVADEPEG
+255 EIVNESEG
-264 EAPQET
+264 ETQEAL
-270 PETNTNPEEEEE
+270 ETNNNEEKEE
-282 TMNKQIAKDGVVAKG
+282 TMNNKEIAKDAVVEKGVM
-297 TTPSQPTAVN
+297 PNQPASAN
-307 NYLKTKSA
+307 NYLKTKAA
-315 LADFKNIVLKHH
+315 LVDFKNIVLKNH

-334 MREWS
+334 MREWN
-339 EHIKSKGVTGDA
+339 ENLKSKGVTGDA
-351 IMPAQIE
+351 IMPSQIE

-373 TFRTLNVKNA
+373 TFRTVGVKSA
-383 AVYAMS
+383 AVYAIG
-389 TSDTAKGHK
+389 TSDTANGHK
-398 KGDAKS
+398 KGDAKV
-404 DQDLSATRRDLKGL
+404 DQSLTNVRRDLKGL

-425 IDLQDLYDDETG
+425 IDLQDLYDDEKG
-437 ELLAFRVEELAT
+437 ELLTFRVEELAA
-449 RVANAIAIGA
+449 RVANAIAVGA

-464 SGDNA
+464 TGDKA
-469 TKQGNRGLYP
+469 TLQGTRGLYP
-479 MLNDINANSGF
+479 MLSDINATSGY
-490 GGSVATKVTGLEGEG
+490 GSNVATKVTGETGEG

-511 RALGA
+511 RAVGA
-516 VKDEKHA
+516 VKDEKNA
-523 GKNLIV
+523 GKILVV

-536 IKLAKGSDGHLM
+536 LKLAKGSDGHLM
-548 FPAGSD
+548 FPAGSNL
-554 IAALLGAKQIFEID
+554 ANLLDVKQIFEID

-578 AYANQSYVLVGEPTA
+578 AYANQSYVLIGEPTA
-593 TVRTDFDTNKNQDI
+593 TVRTDFDTNKNQDV

-629 HS
+629 HA

>member
-1 MGDDEANAHMGAE
+1 MT
-14 SQISISNH
+14 I
-22 KENMAK
+22 K

-33 VSGKLSTKSVDGE
+33 VTGKLSTKSVDGE

-79 ITVSAIPEEGISEV
+79 ITVSAIPSEGVSEV

-130 KREIAQDMLTLL
+130 KREIAQEMLTLL

-157 YDYNFD
+157 YDYNID

-189 AIKSLLGDKMP
+189 AIKSLLGDEMK
-200 TKLKQNDNFG
+200 TKQNDNFG

-221 APEVKTPETP
+221 APE
-231 EATETADE
+231 
-239 IPAGE
+239 
-244 TEAPETPETPE
+244 APETANETSADNSE
-255 EEVADEPEG
+255 EEATNESES
-264 EAPQET
+264 ETQEVL
-270 PETNTNPEEEEE
+270 ETNNTEEKEE
-282 TMNKQIAKDGVVAKG
+282 TMNNKEIAKDAVVEKGVM
-297 TTPSQPTAVN
+297 PNQPASAN
-307 NYLKTKSA
+307 NYLKTKAA
-315 LADFKNIVLKHH
+315 LVDFKNIVLKNH

-334 MREWS
+334 MREWN
-339 EHIKSKGVTGDA
+339 ENLKSKGVTGDA
-351 IMPAQIE
+351 IMPSQIE

-373 TFRTLNVKNA
+373 TFRTVGVKSA
-383 AVYAMS
+383 AVYAIG
-389 TSDTAKGHK
+389 TSDTANGHK
-398 KGDAKS
+398 KGDAKA
-404 DQDLSATRRDLKGL
+404 DQSLTNVRRDLKGL

-437 ELLAFRVEELAT
+437 ELLAFRVEELAA
-449 RVANAIAIGA
+449 RVANAIAVGA

-464 SGDNA
+464 TGDKA
-469 TKQGNRGLYP
+469 TLQGTRGLYP
-479 MLNDINANSGF
+479 MLSDINATSGY
-490 GGSVATKVTGLEGEG
+490 GSNVATKVTGETGEG

-511 RALGA
+511 RAVGA
-516 VKDEKHA
+516 VKDEKNA
-523 GKNLIV
+523 GKILVV

-536 IKLAKGSDGHLM
+536 LKLAKGSDGHLM
-548 FPAGSD
+548 FPAGSNF
-554 IAALLGAKQIFEID
+554 ANLLDVKQIFEID

-578 AYANQSYVLVGEPTA
+578 AYANQSYVLIGEPTA
-593 TVRTDFDTNKNQDI
+593 TVRTDFDTNKNQDV

-629 HS
+629 HA

>member
-1 MGDDEANAHMGAE
+1 MT
-14 SQISISNH
+14 I
-22 KENMAK
+22 K

-33 VSGKLSTKSVDGE
+33 VTGKLSTKSVDGE

-79 ITVSAIPEEGISEV
+79 ITVSSIPSEGVSEV

-130 KREIAQDMLTLL
+130 KREIAQEMLTLL

-157 YDYNFD
+157 YDYNID

-189 AIKSLLGDKMP
+189 AIKSLLGDEMK
-200 TKLKQNDNFG
+200 TKQNDNFG

-216 KDHTV
+216 ENHTII
-221 APEVKTPETP
+221 PEDT
-231 EATETADE
+231 EAK
-239 IPAGE
+239 
-244 TEAPETPETPE
+244 APETTNETPTDNSGE
-255 EEVADEPEG
+255 ETTNESEG
-264 EAPQET
+264 ETQEAS
-270 PETNTNPEEEEE
+270 ETNNNEEKEE
-282 TMNKQIAKDGVVAKG
+282 TMNNKEIAKDAVVEKG
-297 TTPSQPTAVN
+297 AMPNQPASAN
-307 NYLKTKSA
+307 NYLKTKAA
-315 LADFKNIVLKHH
+315 LVDFKNIVLKNH

-334 MREWS
+334 MREWN
-339 EHIKSKGVTGDA
+339 ENLKSKGVTGDA
-351 IMPAQIE
+351 IMPSQIE

-373 TFRTLNVKNA
+373 TFRTVGVKSA
-383 AVYAMS
+383 AVYAIG
-389 TSDTAKGHK
+389 TSDTANGHK
-398 KGDAKS
+398 KGDAKA
-404 DQDLSATRRDLKGL
+404 DQSLTNVRRDLKGL

-437 ELLAFRVEELAT
+437 ELLAFRVEELAA
-449 RVANAIAIGA
+449 RVANAIAVGA

-464 SGDNA
+464 TGDKA
-469 TKQGNRGLYP
+469 TLQGTRGLYP
-479 MLNDINANSGF
+479 MLSDINATSGY
-490 GGSVATKVTGLEGEG
+490 GSNVATKVTGETGEG

-511 RALGA
+511 RAVGA
-516 VKDEKHA
+516 VKDEKNA
-523 GKNLIV
+523 GKILVV

-536 IKLAKGSDGHLM
+536 LKLAKGSDGHLM
-548 FPAGSD
+548 FPAGSNF
-554 IAALLGAKQIFEID
+554 ANLLDVKQIFEID

-578 AYANQSYVLVGEPTA
+578 AYANQSYVLIGEPTA
-593 TVRTDFDTNKNQDI
+593 TVRTDFDTNKNQDV

-629 HS
+629 HA

>member
-1 MGDDEANAHMGAE
+1 MT
-14 SQISISNH
+14 I
-22 KENMAK
+22 K

-33 VSGKLSTKSVDGE
+33 VTGKLSTKSVDGE

-79 ITVSAIPEEGISEV
+79 ITVSAIPSEGVSEV

-130 KREIAQDMLTLL
+130 KREIAQEMLTLL

-157 YDYNFD
+157 YDYNID

-189 AIKSLLGDKMP
+189 AIKSLLGDEMK
-200 TKLKQNDNFG
+200 KKQNDNFG

-216 KDHTV
+216 ENHTV
-221 APEVKTPETP
+221 IP
-231 EATETADE
+231 EATEAK
-239 IPAGE
+239 
-244 TEAPETPETPE
+244 APETETPE
-255 EEVADEPEG
+255 VSETTDETFADNSEEETTNESES
-264 EAPQET
+264 EAPQEAL
-270 PETNTNPEEEEE
+270 ETNNNEEKEE
-282 TMNKQIAKDGVVAKG
+282 TMNNKEIAKDAVVEKGVM
-297 TTPSQPTAVN
+297 PNQPASAN
-307 NYLKTKSA
+307 NCLKTKAA
-315 LADFKNIVLKHH
+315 LVDFKNIVLKNH

-334 MREWS
+334 MREWN
-339 EHIKSKGVTGDA
+339 ENLKSKGVTGDA
-351 IMPAQIE
+351 IMPSQIE

-373 TFRTLNVKNA
+373 TFRTVGVKSA
-383 AVYAMS
+383 AVYAIG
-389 TSDTAKGHK
+389 TSDTANGHK
-398 KGDAKS
+398 KGDAKA
-404 DQDLSATRRDLKGL
+404 DQSLTNVRRDLKGL

-437 ELLAFRVEELAT
+437 ELLAFRVEELAA
-449 RVANAIAIGA
+449 RVANAIAVGA

-464 SGDNA
+464 TGDKA
-469 TKQGNRGLYP
+469 TLQGTRGLYP
-479 MLNDINANSGF
+479 MLSDINATSGY
-490 GGSVATKVTGLEGEG
+490 GSNVATKVTGETGEG

-511 RALGA
+511 RAVGA
-516 VKDEKHA
+516 VKDEKNA
-523 GKNLIV
+523 GKILVV

-536 IKLAKGSDGHLM
+536 LKLAKGSDGHLM
-548 FPAGSD
+548 FPAGSNF
-554 IAALLGAKQIFEID
+554 ANLLDVKQIFEID

-578 AYANQSYVLVGEPTA
+578 AYANQSYVLIGEPTA
-593 TVRTDFDTNKNQDI
+593 TVRTDFDTNKNQDV

-618 QGYKTVAGAFA
+618 QGYKTVAGTFA
-629 HS
+629 HA

>member
-1 MGDDEANAHMGAE
+1 MT
-14 SQISISNH
+14 I
-22 KENMAK
+22 K

-33 VSGKLSTKSVDGE
+33 VTGRLSTKSVDGE

-79 ITVSAIPEEGISEV
+79 ITVSAIPSEGVSEV

-130 KREIAQDMLTLL
+130 KREVAQDMLTLL

-157 YDYNFD
+157 YDYNID

-189 AIKSLLGDKMP
+189 AIKSLLGDEMK
-200 TKLKQNDNFG
+200 TKQNDNFG

-221 APEVKTPETP
+221 APEAPEV
-231 EATETADE
+231 ETSE
-239 IPAGE
+239 T
-244 TEAPETPETPE
+244 TEAPETAGETFADNSGE
-255 EEVADEPEG
+255 ETTNESEG
-264 EAPQET
+264 ETQEAPI
-270 PETNTNPEEEEE
+270 TNNNEEKEE
-282 TMNKQIAKDGVVAKG
+282 TMNNKEIAKDAVVEKG
-297 TTPSQPTAVN
+297 AMPNQPASAN
-307 NYLKTKSA
+307 NYLKTKAA
-315 LADFKNIVLKHH
+315 LLDFKNIVLKNH

-334 MREWS
+334 MREWN
-339 EHIKSKGVTGDA
+339 ENLKSKGVTGDA
-351 IMPAQIE
+351 IMPSQIE

-373 TFRTLNVKNA
+373 TFRTVGVKSA
-383 AVYAMS
+383 AVYAIG
-389 TSDTAKGHK
+389 TSDTANGHK
-398 KGDAKS
+398 KGDAKV
-404 DQDLSATRRDLKGL
+404 DQSLTNVRRDLKGL

-425 IDLQDLYDDETG
+425 IDLQDLYDDEKG
-437 ELLAFRVEELAT
+437 ELLTFRVEELAA
-449 RVANAIAIGA
+449 RVANAIAVGA

-464 SGDNA
+464 TGDKA
-469 TKQGNRGLYP
+469 TLQGTRGLYP
-479 MLNDINANSGF
+479 MLSDINATSGY
-490 GGSVATKVTGLEGEG
+490 GSNVATKVTGETGEG

-511 RALGA
+511 RAVGA
-516 VKDEKHA
+516 VKDEKNA
-523 GKNLIV
+523 GKILVV

-536 IKLAKGSDGHLM
+536 LKLAKGSDGHLM
-548 FPAGSD
+548 FPAGSNL
-554 IAALLGAKQIFEID
+554 ANLLDVKQIFEID

-578 AYANQSYVLVGEPTA
+578 AYANQSYVLIGEPTA
-593 TVRTDFDTNKNQDI
+593 TVRTDFDTNKNQDV

-629 HS
+629 HA

>member
-1 MGDDEANAHMGAE
+1 MT
-14 SQISISNH
+14 I
-22 KENMAK
+22 K

-33 VSGKLSTKSVDGE
+33 VTGKLSTKSVDGE

-79 ITVSAIPEEGISEV
+79 ITVSAIPSEGVSEV

-130 KREIAQDMLTLL
+130 KREIAQEMLTLL

-157 YDYNFD
+157 YDYNVD

-189 AIKSLLGDKMP
+189 AIKSLLGDEMK
-200 TKLKQNDNFG
+200 TKQNDNFG

-221 APEVKTPETP
+221 APEAPEV
-231 EATETADE
+231 ETSE
-239 IPAGE
+239 T
-244 TEAPETPETPE
+244 TEAPETAGETSADNSDE
-255 EEVADEPEG
+255 ETTNESEG
-264 EAPQET
+264 ETQEA
-270 PETNTNPEEEEE
+270 PETNNNEEKEE
-282 TMNKQIAKDGVVAKG
+282 TMNNKEIAKDAVVEKG
-297 TTPSQPTAVN
+297 AMPNQPASAN
-307 NYLKTKSA
+307 NYLKTKAA
-315 LADFKNIVLKHH
+315 LLDFKKIVLKNH

-339 EHIKSKGVTGDA
+339 ENLKSKGVTGDA
-351 IMPAQIE
+351 IMPSQIE

-373 TFRTLNVKNA
+373 TFRTVEVKSA
-383 AVYAMS
+383 AVYAIG
-389 TSDTAKGHK
+389 TSDTANGHK
-398 KGDAKS
+398 KGDAKA
-404 DQDLSATRRDLKGL
+404 DQSLTSVRRDLKGL

-425 IDLQDLYDDETG
+425 IDLQDLYDDEKG
-437 ELLAFRVEELAT
+437 ELLTFRVEELAA
-449 RVANAIAIGA
+449 RVANAIAVGA

-464 SGDNA
+464 TGDKA
-469 TKQGNRGLYP
+469 TLQGTRGLYP
-479 MLNDINANSGF
+479 MLADINATSGY
-490 GGSVATKVTGLEGEG
+490 GSNVATKVTGETGEG

-511 RALGA
+511 RAVGA
-516 VKDEKHA
+516 VKDEKNA
-523 GKNLIV
+523 GKILVV

-536 IKLAKGSDGHLM
+536 LKLAKGSDGHLM
-548 FPAGSD
+548 FPAGSNL
-554 IAALLGAKQIFEID
+554 ANLLDVKQIFEID

-578 AYANQSYVLVGEPTA
+578 AYANQSYVLIGEPTA
-593 TVRTDFDTNKNQDI
+593 TVRTDFDTNKNQDV

-629 HS
+629 HA

>member
-1 MGDDEANAHMGAE
+1 MT
-14 SQISISNH
+14 I
-22 KENMAK
+22 K

-33 VSGKLSTKSVDGE
+33 VTGKLSTKSVDGE

-79 ITVSAIPEEGISEV
+79 ITVSAIPSEGVSEV

-130 KREIAQDMLTLL
+130 KREIAQEMLTLL

-157 YDYNFD
+157 YDYNID

-189 AIKSLLGDKMP
+189 AIKSLLGDGMK
-200 TKLKQNDNFG
+200 TKQNDNFG

-221 APEVKTPETP
+221 APEAPEV
-231 EATETADE
+231 
-239 IPAGE
+239 
-244 TEAPETPETPE
+244 ETPETPE
-255 EEVADEPEG
+255 VPETTDETPTDNSGEETVNESEG
-264 EAPQET
+264 ETQEA
-270 PETNTNPEEEEE
+270 PETNNNEEKEE
-282 TMNKQIAKDGVVAKG
+282 TMNNKEIAKDAVVEKG
-297 TTPSQPTAVN
+297 AMPNQPASTN
-307 NYLKTKSA
+307 NYLKTKAA
-315 LADFKNIVLKHH
+315 LVDFKNIVLKNH

-334 MREWS
+334 MREWN
-339 EHIKSKGVTGDA
+339 ENLKSKGVTGDA
-351 IMPAQIE
+351 IMPSQIE

-373 TFRTLNVKNA
+373 TFRTVGVKSA
-383 AVYAMS
+383 AVYAIG
-389 TSDTAKGHK
+389 TSDTANGHK
-398 KGDAKS
+398 KGDAKA
-404 DQDLSATRRDLKGL
+404 DQSLTNVRRDLKGL

-425 IDLQDLYDDETG
+425 IDLQDLYDDETS
-437 ELLAFRVEELAT
+437 ELLAFRVEELAA
-449 RVANAIAIGA
+449 RVANAIAVGA

-464 SGDNA
+464 TGDKA
-469 TKQGNRGLYP
+469 TLQGTRGLYP
-479 MLNDINANSGF
+479 MLSDINATSGY
-490 GGSVATKVTGLEGEG
+490 GSNVATKVTGETGEG

-511 RALGA
+511 RAVGA
-516 VKDEKHA
+516 VKDEKNA
-523 GKNLIV
+523 GKILVV

-536 IKLAKGSDGHLM
+536 LKLAKGSDGHLM
-548 FPAGSD
+548 FPAGSNF
-554 IAALLGAKQIFEID
+554 ANLLDVKQIFEID

-578 AYANQSYVLVGEPTA
+578 AYANQSYVLIGEPTA
-593 TVRTDFDTNKNQDI
+593 TVRTDFDTNKNQDV

-629 HS
+629 HA